1 MLGKTR
7 EDLKANRNS
16 NRVIN
21 VRDPSPELDADQ
33 YLFFQTMIGLK
44 FHGLDSDNVQFILR
58 SDHEK
63 NSETFYY
70 IPDILRLAI
79 KAHKTLDEYCYL
91 GFPILPLD
99 TKYLGNLQIN
109 GSCDEPDVDD
119 WLSCEEGINYWSK
132 LRNAVAIG
140 KKICNAKMQK
150 EREELYHQLEIAIDE
165 LEQSGKL
172 LDGNSGL
179 VDNSENQESDLFS
192 ASGDYRLLKQD
203 EFPNEEPTAPGN
215 VNIERPV
222 VPIKPPLRTNDFYDE
237 IFLPAI
243 KSFIKKNNCTPSAQE
258 LWTWLACN
266 QVNGYTIEHIKSRHL
281 LRIKGF
287 KDTSKAAFNG
297 RYKRYYPPEKN

>member
-1 MLGKTR
+1 VNRIDTYRNSVELLMLGKTR

-99 TKYLGNLQIN
+99 TKYLGNLQRN

-119 WLSCEEGINYWSK
+119 WLSCEEGINYWGK
-132 LRNAVAIG
+132 LRYAVAIG
-140 KKICNAKMQK
+140 KLICNAETDK
-150 EREELYHQLEIAIDE
+150 EREKLYQQLEISINE
-165 LEQSGKL
+165 LDQAEVLLNGQPELTNKLHEPETVSAVDGGIPSLSG
-172 LDGNSGL
+172 
-179 VDNSENQESDLFS
+179 
-192 ASGDYRLLKQD
+192 QD
-203 EFPNEEPTAPGN
+203 SFPNERAKSNSLESPIAAHL
-215 VNIERPV
+215 
-222 VPIKPPLRTNDFYDE
+222 VPHADSITLGINRC
-237 IFLPAI
+237 I
-243 KSFIKKNNCTPSAQE
+243 SFRASA
-258 LWTWLACN
+258 A
-266 QVNGYTIEHIKSRHL
+266 
-281 LRIKGF
+281 
-287 KDTSKAAFNG
+287 
-297 RYKRYYPPEKN
+297 

>member
-7 EDLKANRNS
+7 EDLKADRNS

-21 VRDPSPELDADQ
+21 VLDPSPELDADQ

-44 FHGLDSDNVQFILR
+44 NHGLDPDNVQFIVR
-58 SDHEK
+58 SNHEE

-79 KAHKTLDEYCYL
+79 KAHKTLDDYCCL

-99 TKYLGNLQIN
+99 TNYLGNLQRN
-109 GSCDEPDVDD
+109 GSCNEPDVDD
-119 WLSCEEGINYWSK
+119 WLSCDQGINYWSK
-132 LRNAVAIG
+132 LRYAVEIG
-140 KKICNAKMQK
+140 KTICNAKTKK

-179 VDNSENQESDLFS
+179 VNNSENQESDLFS

-222 VPIKPPLRTNDFYDE
+222 VPIKPLLRTNAFYDE

-243 KSFIKKNNCTPSAQE
+243 KSFIKKITVHPV
-258 LWTWLACN
+258 L
-266 QVNGYTIEHIKSRHL
+266 
-281 LRIKGF
+281 
-287 KDTSKAAFNG
+287 
-297 RYKRYYPPEKN
+297 KNYGLG